1 MGIELDIRRIV
12 KAPPESF
19 ISSTPVDLLSGD
31 NKVAEY
37 SGFDSYI
44 ISIQGLSFDAVDGLV
59 FHMDV
64 DGYTDVVRLD
74 NLSSVRGLDYEES
87 VKIPSARIATM
98 RITAPSSVSAYR
110 WRHRVTVFK
119 PTVALKLQLGLSLTD
134 REKELAERYG
144 LKRLLTLSTPEAF
157 NIYSGIVDWKTIASK
172 ITATS
177 TGVQTVA
184 RIPVPKGKKVILAG
198 VSAARPTES
207 AAAYLVVNRDSVES
221 TLNLDL
227 YCLPGLSYEA
237 PVRIVALEKLEVFL
251 NAAKTGTYY
260 VRLVY
265 GVGDLTLREKVM
277 WIPGAL
283 SSEERAAATAEG
295 LFEKAE
301 AGVE

>member
-1 MGIELDIRRIV
+1 MGTELDIRKII
-12 KAPPESF
+12 KYPPESF
-19 ISSTPVDLLSGD
+19 ISAAPVDLLSGD

-37 SGFDSYI
+37 SGFDLYI

-64 DGYTDVVRLD
+64 DGYTDVVKLD
-74 NLSSVRGLDYEES
+74 NLASVRGLDYEES
-87 VKIPSARIATM
+87 IKIPSARIATM
-98 RITAPSSVSAYR
+98 KITAPSSVSAYR

-119 PTVALKLQLGLSLTD
+119 STVALKLQLGLSLTD

-144 LKRLLTLSTPEAF
+144 LKRLLTLSTPEPF

-172 ITATS
+172 ITATK
-177 TGVQTVA
+177 TGVQSVA

-207 AAAYLVVNRDSVES
+207 AAAYLVVNRDNIES

-237 PVRIVALEKLEVFL
+237 PVRIVALEKLEILL
-251 NAAKTGTYY
+251 NATKTGTYY

-265 GVGDLTLREKVM
+265 GVGDLTLSEKVM

-283 SSEERAAATAEG
+283 TSEERAMAMAEG